1 MIGMIKTSSID
12 DLFKMLDEGIDE
24 KLVFMLNKELSK
36 IKK

>member
-24 KLVFMLNKELSK
+24 KLIFMLNKELSK

>member
-1 MIGMIKTSSID
+1 MIKTSSID